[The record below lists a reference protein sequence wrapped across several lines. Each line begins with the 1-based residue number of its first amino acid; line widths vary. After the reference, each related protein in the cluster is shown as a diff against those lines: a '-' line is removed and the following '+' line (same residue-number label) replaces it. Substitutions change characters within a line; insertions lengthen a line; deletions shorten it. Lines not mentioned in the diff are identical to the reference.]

1 MARLVVMYGS
11 RHTRTIALDVERLV
25 IGRGKKA
32 GLSLKNQTISRE
44 HCAITRDGTRHILWD
59 LESTSGTFV
68 NGARI
73 GAPVTLEHGDAIELG
88 KHTLKYER
96 DAIEAGPPDAT
107 DSSQQDTSSA
117 GFWEQGLAESGFGDA
132 PGSADQ
138 TQPGGNKATP
148 WDSGAV
154 ESAAEVTGRS
164 GAVSGAPEDYAGT
177 MLASEDEIKRIRE
190 TLLVQQKPHLA
201 VVVKGERRL
210 VALEGEA
217 ITVGYYD
224 EADFRLPGSRFFGR
238 KQFKVYPSGTAW
250 MIKVES
256 FWAQVE
262 LGRKRLRGSELLR
275 GGEVINAGGYK
286 FKFDKG
292 DAQ

>member
-32 GLSLKNQTISRE
+32 GLSLRNQTISRE
-44 HCAITRDGTRHILWD
+44 HCVIDLEGTRHVLSD

-68 NGARI
+68 NGMRI
-73 GAPVTLEHGDAIELG
+73 EAPVTLEQGDNIELG

-96 DAIEAGPPDAT
+96 DAIESGLPESKDT
-107 DSSQQDTSSA
+107 SQQDASSA
-117 GFWEQGLAESGFGDA
+117 GFWEQGLAEGGFGDG
-132 PGSADQ
+132 PGPAASAQAAD
-138 TQPGGNKATP
+138 KATP

-164 GAVSGAPEDYAGT
+164 SAVSGAPEDYAGT

-201 VVVKGERRL
+201 VVVKGDRRL
-210 VALEGEA
+210 VALEGDT

-224 EADFRLPGSRFFGR
+224 EADFQLPGSRFFGR
-238 KQFKVYPSGTAW
+238 KQFKIYPSGTAW

-275 GGEVINAGGYK
+275 GGEVIKAGGYN